1 LLDVFDH
8 EGRFTHQMELRLP
21 GDPDRDGLF
30 LLDDGRLAVV
40 VGGLDA
46 WLSQQGVESSSEDA
60 PVLEVICYDA
70 I

>member
-1 LLDVFDH
+1 MLDVFDA
-8 EGRFTHQMELRLP
+8 EGRFTHQLAVEVP
-21 GDPDRDGLF
+21 GDPDRDGFF
-30 LLDDGRLAVV
+30 LLADGRVAVV

-60 PVLEVICYDA
+60 PVLEVIVYEA